1 MEMETERLP
10 GGKYSTTQNSEHK
23 ESENRDGEQAIC
35 QSKQQSGGPTIR
47 TREMKLKKPEKH
59 RLKYE

>member
-1 MEMETERLP
+1 METERVP

-35 QSKQQSGGPTIR
+35 QSKQKEWRAYNLNKRNETKE
-47 TREMKLKKPEKH
+47 T
-59 RLKYE
+59 